1 MIETKGLP
9 DLTTP
14 NLNNNNVLDIT
25 NQSLAVAVV
34 PVLF

>member
-14 NLNNNNVLDIT
+14 NLNNVLDIT

>member
-14 NLNNNNVLDIT
+14 NFNNVLDIT